1 MNYIKELNAFKE
13 WMFFHEISPNAVLLW
28 HTLMVLNNT
37 ARWMEKFNVSNSII
51 GNISGLSSQRIAEAR
66 KVLVENEL
74 IHYEPG
80 VKGKAASYRMKSLV
94 SYFDNLSQ
102 ASDRQ
107 GDLRKSE
114 SKPVTTS
121 APKPESKPDLFRN
134 ETRDIY
140 KEKERTKQKRGGEEP
155 NAYTVYEHNFGV
167 IKPIV
172 RESFLAWCDDLGDAM
187 VIEAIQLAVKK
198 GGRTY
203 SYLEAILKEWTQA
216 GITTLEQARNY
227 QRQKKRSR
235 STPFLVKDKSKNRE
249 VLDKIRK
256 EMQS

>member
-13 WMFFHEISPNAVLLW
+13 WMSFHEIPPNAVLLW

-37 ARWMEKFNVSNSII
+37 ARWMETFNAPNSII
-51 GNISGLSSQRIAEAR
+51 GNLSGLSSQRIAESR

-80 VKGKAASYRMKSLV
+80 VKGKAASYQMKSLV
-94 SYFDNLSQ
+94 SYFENLSQ
-102 ASDRQ
+102 ASGGQFQMRNTEPNAEPF
-107 GDLRKSE
+107 G
-114 SKPVTTS
+114 
-121 APKPESKPDLFRN
+121 N
-134 ETRDIY
+134 ETRDIH
-140 KEKERTKQKRGGEEP
+140 KEKEIAKQRRRGGGKEQ
-155 NAYTVYEHNFGV
+155 NAYTVYEHNFGM

-172 RESFLAWCDDLGDAM
+172 RESLLAWCDDLGDAM

-203 SYLEAILKEWTQA
+203 SYLEAILKEWVQA
-216 GITTLEQARNY
+216 GITPLEQARNY
-227 QRQKKRSR
+227 QLQKKGAR
-235 STPFLVKDKSKNRE
+235 STPLLVKDKSKNRE
-249 VLDKIRK
+249 VLDKIRR